1 MGFKGIKRM
10 TKIQQSTVEFADV
23 ARTIGIRRAAVD
35 MQYLAYFV
43 EEVMMRYENADT
55 VADIVEYEL
64 ARAQVAA

>member
-1 MGFKGIKRM
+1 MGFKGIKRI
-10 TKIQQSTVEFADV
+10 TKLQQSTVEFADV

-55 VADIVEYEL
+55 VADTVEYEL
-64 ARAQVAA
+64 ARAQAAA

>member
-64 ARAQVAA
+64 ARAQAAA